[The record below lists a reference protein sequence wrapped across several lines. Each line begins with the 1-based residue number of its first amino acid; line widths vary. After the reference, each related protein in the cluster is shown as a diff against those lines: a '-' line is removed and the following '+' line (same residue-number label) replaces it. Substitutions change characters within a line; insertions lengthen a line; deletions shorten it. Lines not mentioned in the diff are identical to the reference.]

1 MSRDWSR
8 SDDGSRA
15 SEFSKPL
22 GPPKGPALESGDVW
36 TREFAHA
43 SVYINISNRSAS
55 RIDWSP
61 PGSPQRNAT
70 FSVKTDDHPATHQP
84 SAKTGPAFGYSWD
97 RLSTYAFP
105 GDLNQRNFSDAEVAH
120 FANFTLLLFWGVDLE
135 PEPGRG
141 AHWFVPDQEAKSL
154 AQAAK
159 FKAANPDVLLFPY
172 ITCVC

>member
-1 MSRDWSR
+1 MT
-8 SDDGSRA
+8 A
-15 SEFSKPL
+15 AAALLLLLLPL
-22 GPPKGPALESGDVW
+22 AAAL
-36 TREFAHA
+36 
-43 SVYINISNRSAS
+43 
-55 RIDWSP
+55 
-61 PGSPQRNAT
+61 AT
-70 FSVKTDDHPATHQP
+70 LATHADAASPHDGQHARSP
-84 SAKTGPAFGYSWD
+84 GPTFGYSWD
-97 RLSTYAFP
+97 KLSTYAFP

-172 ITCVC
+172 IT